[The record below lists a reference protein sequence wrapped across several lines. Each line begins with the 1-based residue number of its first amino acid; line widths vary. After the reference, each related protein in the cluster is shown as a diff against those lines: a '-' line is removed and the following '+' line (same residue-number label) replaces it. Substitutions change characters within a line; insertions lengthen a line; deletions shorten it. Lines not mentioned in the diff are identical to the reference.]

1 MASEHRSSRPYSGL
15 RKCQKAFQETVLR
28 VGDVEVAHNG
38 SRQVSPTEFLNERFQ
53 ISFGEDKE
61 TFATLVS
68 ELETAANTH
77 GISSDDLEIVV
88 IASCTYWKVTEELF
102 SASLDE
108 FTALDGPNVTLAG
121 RHDRERPLTFTAKT
135 LRIEAGCLLSKTIE
149 KRPLR
154 PFRKGT
160 WLAKTHYAIN
170 PGQDFEGF
178 EPKPLDAPARSDL
191 KIEEHEQTQR
201 FMDVKAD
208 PTDPATT
215 DEDFGLYVD
224 ELTLRSL
231 EENPRTLGT
240 SLMQRILGMDMARA
254 IIYRASKAIND
265 GPKSMGDIKNSVFD
279 NVLDAF
285 SRDDKGA
292 VSEDT
297 KEKLF
302 ANVKA
307 TPEIFVSCVEDTL
320 EADFGKDIRELASG
334 GE

>member
-1 MASEHRSSRPYSGL
+1 MASEQRASRPYSGL
-15 RKCQKAFQETVLR
+15 RKCQQAFQETVLS
-28 VGDVEVAHNG
+28 VGEREVAHG
-38 SRQVSPTEFLNERFQ
+38 GALRVSVTEFLNERFQ
-53 ISFGEDKE
+53 ISFGEDRQS
-61 TFATLVS
+61 FATLVS

-160 WLAKTHYAIN
+160 WLAKTRYAVN
-170 PGQDFEGF
+170 TGQDFEGF
-178 EPKPLDAPARSDL
+178 EPKPLDAPARRELD
-191 KIEEHEQTQR
+191 IGDYEETQR
-201 FMDVKAD
+201 FMHVEAD
-208 PTDPATT
+208 PTDPETT
-215 DEDFGLYVD
+215 DEEFVLYVD
-224 ELTLRSL
+224 ELTLKSL

-240 SLMQRILGMDMARA
+240 SLMQRILFMDMARA
-254 IIYRASKAIND
+254 IIYRASDVIYEDK
-265 GPKSMGDIKNSVFD
+265 KSMGDIKNSVFD